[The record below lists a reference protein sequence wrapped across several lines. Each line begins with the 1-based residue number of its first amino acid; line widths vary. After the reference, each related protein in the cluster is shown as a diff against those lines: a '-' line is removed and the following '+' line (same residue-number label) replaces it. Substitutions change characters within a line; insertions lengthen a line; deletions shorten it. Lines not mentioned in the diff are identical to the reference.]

1 MTDYST
7 DEYVKNLEKLVK
19 TLTVKLNIGI
29 IGLNEIISEGSYN
42 HNIAEKT
49 LGAIKDC
56 DEKLPQESENE

>member
-1 MTDYST
+1 MTDYSA

-49 LGAIKDC
+49 LEAIKDC